1 MGNFGKTGSN
11 NLENPEPS
19 PKSISRNTK
28 KSTQNFQHF
37 VSNKVIL
44 KHKEHLS
51 IELYRSKSICGII
64 AQLRTKDPSKIK
76 ERDIESNPKS
86 SSLKLPFRDMLTKS
100 I

>member
-19 PKSISRNTK
+19 PQIHIPEYKKINTK
-28 KSTQNFQHF
+28 FQHF

-76 ERDIESNPKS
+76 GRDIESNPKS